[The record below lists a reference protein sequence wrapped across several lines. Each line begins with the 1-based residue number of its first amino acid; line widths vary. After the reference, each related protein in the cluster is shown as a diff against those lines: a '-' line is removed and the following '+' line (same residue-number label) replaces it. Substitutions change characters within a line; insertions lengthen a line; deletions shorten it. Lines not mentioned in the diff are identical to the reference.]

1 MTSTAPHANAPDA
14 PFVTDVAPRKT
25 FLDAPFVLD
34 LFAGPGGLDVSA
46 HALDIPSLGIEW
58 DKSACLTR
66 YAAGLDTLHADVSA
80 VRRDRF
86 ESLPPE
92 INILAGGPP
101 CQTYSV
107 AGSGAGRKALDEVKG
122 YIDRL
127 MHGDS
132 DEEID
137 KALGNLTDPRTALV
151 LEPLRYAIQATRSPN
166 RSHRPYDVIVLE
178 QVPAVEALWRQYA
191 KVLQTQGLPD
201 GTRYE
206 VVVEVLGTEAYGV
219 PQTRKRAV
227 LVARRVEFGRPSL
240 PAPTHRAYEPRKWSH
255 DALPEAPEAEEQSR
269 QEALGADSGTPAPLL
284 PWKSMGDA
292 LGKPA
297 GTTHVGRP
305 TPFLVRSN
313 YGSSGNPGR
322 RGVRTDRQPATTV
335 TGRITRFVVF
345 QHLNDD
351 IVHEGDRF
359 STNEAGLLQSFP
371 PDYPWSGTA
380 QAQQVGNAVPPL
392 FGAHLLSA
400 ALALPTPIAELM
412 DKPWIDATEEQRA
425 KRRLHG
431 CGAPDGC
438 TDRCPRSN
446 DKAPSTP
453 ARTRSTPPKA
463 TPPKPVPD
471 SAENTEV
478 LYAL

>member
-1 MTSTAPHANAPDA
+1 MTSTAPH
-14 PFVTDVAPRKT
+14 KSI
-25 FLDAPFVLD
+25 LDTPFVLD
-34 LFAGPGGLDVSA
+34 LFAGPGGLDVAA
-46 HALDIPSLGIEW
+46 HALDVPSLGIEW

-80 VRRDRF
+80 VRRERF

-107 AGSGAGRKALDEVKG
+107 AGSGAGRAALDEVKG

-132 DEEID
+132 DQDID
-137 KALGNLTDPRTALV
+137 KALGNLSDPRTALV

-178 QVPAVEALWRQYA
+178 QVPAVVALWQQYA
-191 KVLQTQGLPD
+191 KVLQEQGLPD

-206 VVVEVLGTEAYGV
+206 VSVGVLGTELYGV

-227 LVARRVEFGRPSL
+227 LIARRVGLGRPSL
-240 PAPTHRAYEPRKWSH
+240 PAPTHRAYEPKKWNH
-255 DALPEAPEAEEQSR
+255 DSAPEVEEAEVEVR
-269 QEALGADSGTPAPLL
+269 QETLDGDSAAPARL
-284 PWKSMGDA
+284 PAWRSMGDA
-292 LGKPA
+292 LGKSA
-297 GTTHVGRP
+297 GSHPGRA

-313 YGSSGNPGR
+313 YGSSGHPGR

-335 TGRITRFVVF
+335 TGRISRFVVF
-345 QHLNDD
+345 QHLDED
-351 IVHEGDRF
+351 IVYEGDRF
-359 STNEAGLLQSFP
+359 SMNETGMLQSFP

-400 ALALPTPIAELM
+400 ALGLPTPSAELM
-412 DKPWIDATEEQRA
+412 DKPWIAATEEQRA
-425 KRRLHG
+425 KRRSHG
-431 CGAPDGC
+431 CGAPDDC
-438 TDRCPRSN
+438 TERCPRSD
-446 DKAPSTP
+446 DKAPS
-453 ARTRSTPPKA
+453 RST
-463 TPPKPVPD
+463 
-471 SAENTEV
+471 
-478 LYAL
+478 